1 MKGYKATDKDMKCL
15 GYQFRLNEWHVHEGP
30 IELCKGGF
38 HFCDQPSGP
47 WYYYSDPGTRIFEVE
62 AEDILDVEWQ
72 PGADFKR
79 VCRRIK
85 LVKEITPLEKSDS
98 NTGDW
103 NTGDWNTGDSNTGNR
118 NTGYWNTGD
127 SNTGYWNTGN
137 RNTGYW
143 NTGDSNTGYWNTGD
157 SNTGDSN
164 TGYWNTGDSNT
175 GNRNTGYWNATNN
188 SGGFF
193 CAEEP
198 KIISFDIQTD
208 FTREEFLNKFPEVY
222 KLGEALLSNDTIP
235 IEPYNKIPGITEEK
249 LKALHAKFIQGRKT
263 T

>member
-118 NTGYWNTGD
+118 NTGYWN
-127 SNTGYWNTGN
+127 
-137 RNTGYW
+137 
-143 NTGDSNTGYWNTGD
+143 
-157 SNTGDSN
+157 
-164 TGYWNTGDSNT
+164 
-175 GNRNTGYWNATNN
+175 ATNN